1 LLADTTFVIDV
12 MSNDRSALEKAKEL
26 ENSGIP
32 ILIGSPSIF
41 ELFVGVAL
49 SKKPLEERAKIASVL
64 ESLPQLPFDF
74 SSASSAGAIYG
85 EKIKTGSQ
93 IDPEDAMIAGIAKT
107 NNQKILT
114 RNAKHFCRIE
124 GVEVEKY

>member
-1 LLADTTFVIDV
+1 

-32 ILIGSPSIF
+32 IMIGSPSIF

-64 ESLPQLPFDF
+64 ESLPELSLNF
-74 SSASSAGAIYG
+74 SSASAAGTIYG
-85 EKIKTGSQ
+85 EKIKACLQ

-114 RNAKHFCRIE
+114 RNLKHFSGIE
-124 GVEVEKY
+124 GVEIEKY